1 MPKRSFTAEEIIS
14 KLLDAEVFVSQGQ
27 ALRTISRGR
36 HQPADLLPLAQR
48 IRWMIELTVK

>member
-14 KLLDAEVFVSQGQ
+14 KLLDAEVFLSQGQ